1 MAYSFVMT
9 GGGTGGHIF
18 PALAVARVLR
28 ERGHKLLFIGTRA
41 GMEARLVP
49 EAGYEIEFV
58 RTGSLKR
65 VGMRQ
70 RLQTAWQ
77 LPLGIG
83 AASRLLRSF
92 GAQAVF
98 STGGYVAGPVMIASV
113 LRRVPLI
120 VMEPNAIPGFANRRV
135 GRRVYRALIGFEQT
149 RKWFPAGKSEV
160 TGLPV
165 RPEFFDV
172 GPVFNVQPERTEPF
186 TVLITGGSR
195 GAHRLNQASQEC
207 WPLLRASGAP
217 IRIVH
222 QTGTAEHDE
231 LVRGFAVAGVAGEVV
246 PFIRNMPEAFAQA
259 DLIVSRAGAGA
270 VNEIAAAG
278 MASVLVPLPFA
289 ADDHQRRNAEA
300 FVQAGAARMVLDGEM
315 NGERLFR
322 EIENLRRNPG
332 ELRRMRERVR
342 QFAKPGAAEKAADVL
357 EEAAGRVAS
366 RAP

>member
-1 MAYSFVMT
+1 
-9 GGGTGGHIF
+9 
-18 PALAVARVLR
+18 VLR
-28 ERGHKLLFIGTRA
+28 ERGHKVLFIGTRA

-58 RTGSLKR
+58 RSGSLKR

-70 RLQTAWQ
+70 RLETAWQ

-83 AASRLLRSF
+83 AASRLLRHF

-135 GRRVYRALIGFEQT
+135 GRRVYRALVGFERT
-149 RKWFPAGKSEV
+149 RKWFPEGRSEV

-165 RPEFFDV
+165 RPEFF
-172 GPVFNVQPERTEPF
+172 GVQPKQSGPF

-195 GAHRLNQASQEC
+195 GAHRLNRASRDC
-207 WPLLRASGAP
+207 WPLLRESGAP
-217 IRIVH
+217 VRIVH
-222 QTGTAEHDE
+222 QTGAAEHGE
-231 LVRGFAVAGVAGEVV
+231 LAREFAAAGVEGEVI
-246 PFIRNMPEAFAQA
+246 PFIRNMAEAFAQA
-259 DLIVSRAGAGA
+259 DIIVSRAGAGA

-278 MASVLVPLPFA
+278 MASVFVPLPFA

-300 FVQAGAARMVLDGEM
+300 FVQAGAARMVLDAEM

-322 EIENLRRNPG
+322 EIDKLRREPG
-332 ELRRMRERVR
+332 ELDEMRARVR
-342 QFAKPGAAEKAADVL
+342 QFAKPGAAERAADVL
-357 EEAAGRVAS
+357 EEAASRGAS
-366 RAP
+366 RVP